1 MEVGNVIH
9 YDFTTDFPH
18 MKEELEQMQSFF
30 VDQAAFLERQQ
41 AASDTLQDW
50 LRWLL
55 LLLLLLEVLWVLKR
69 LLKPEASPT

>member
-1 MEVGNVIH
+1 MTG
-9 YDFTTDFPH
+9 
-18 MKEELEQMQSFF
+18 EELEQMQRFF
-30 VDQAAFLERQQ
+30 TDQAAFLDRQQ

-69 LLKPEASPT
+69 LLRPETSTD

>member
-1 MEVGNVIH
+1 
-9 YDFTTDFPH
+9 
-18 MKEELEQMQSFF
+18 MQSFF
-30 VDQAAFLERQQ
+30 TDQAAFLDRQQ

-69 LLKPEASPT
+69 LLRPETSTD

>member
-1 MEVGNVIH
+1 MAEQESLPALM
-9 YDFTTDFPH
+9 TE
-18 MKEELEQMQSFF
+18 EELEQMQSFF
-30 VDQAAFLERQQ
+30 TDQAAFLDRQQ

-69 LLKPEASPT
+69 LLRPETSTD